1 MFQTT
6 NQLLIHRFLVTQT
19 SNAPYLA
26 SPWNSLQAAVARAA
40 AAAAEEVMESPSSV
54 SENSMGEQGKNME
67 KPGETYGKIG
77 EKRRFH
83 LGLVCVFFEFKTS
96 NEDASSK
103 KLWFNWQK
111 CGFKQPK
118 MDVYSDFTCFY
129 TFEIQDRTS
138 QEFHGT
144 KKTN

>member
-1 MFQTT
+1 
-6 NQLLIHRFLVTQT
+6 
-19 SNAPYLA
+19 
-26 SPWNSLQAAVARAA
+26 
-40 AAAAEEVMESPSSV
+40 
-54 SENSMGEQGKNME
+54 ME

-129 TFEIQDRTS
+129 TLEIQDRTS

>member
-1 MFQTT
+1 MSQTT

-83 LGLVCVFFEFKTS
+83 LGLVCVFL
-96 NEDASSK
+96 SSK
-103 KLWFNWQK
+103 LRMKMQAAKNYGSTGKNVDLSSRKWMYL
-111 CGFKQPK
+111 CGCRN
-118 MDVYSDFTCFY
+118 SLS
-129 TFEIQDRTS
+129 EERTS
-138 QEFHGT
+138 T
-144 KKTN
+144 